1 MSEARPLRVAVIGSG
16 PAGVYAADILT
27 KSKEVKDGG
36 VEVSID
42 IFDRYPAPFGLIR
55 YGVAPDH
62 PRIKGIIGALHKIM
76 DRGDIRF
83 FGNVEYGVDVT
94 LEELRK
100 HYDAIIFATGAIKDA
115 PLDIPGADLDG
126 SYGASDF
133 VSWYDAHPDYPREW
147 PLNAKEIAVLG
158 NGNVALDV
166 ARVLSK
172 HADDLLVTEIPDH
185 VYEGLK
191 ASPVTDVH
199 IFGRR
204 GPAQIKFTPLELREL
219 AHSRDV
225 DIVLYEEDFQFDS
238 ASEEA
243 MENNAQIKVMTKVL
257 RGWLEDQKE
266 NPGIASRR
274 LHLHFLQSPAE
285 ILGENG
291 KVTGLKMERNELDG
305 NGGINGTGEFIEYPM
320 QAVYR
325 AIGYFGSELPDVG
338 FDPHRGVI
346 TNVEGRVT
354 DTDGAPVPGLYA
366 TGWIKRGPV
375 GLIGSTKSDAL
386 ETVTHLLED
395 RENLYTATEPAPE
408 KFNEFLDSKG
418 VEYTT
423 WEGWHA
429 LDAHEKSLGEVALDA
444 AGQPRKRVKVT
455 DRAEMV
461 RISRGI

>member
-27 KSKEVKDGG
+27 KSKEVKDGE
-36 VEVSID
+36 VTVSID

-83 FGNVEYGVDVT
+83 FGNVEYGKDLS
-94 LEELRK
+94 LEELRQ
-100 HYDAIIFATGAIKDA
+100 HYDAIIFATGAVFDA
-115 PLDIPGADLDG
+115 KLDIPGIDLDG
-126 SYGASDF
+126 SYGAADF
-133 VSWYDAHPDYPREW
+133 VAWYDAHPDYPRTW
-147 PLNAKEIAVLG
+147 PLEAKEIAVIG

-172 HADDLLVTEIPDH
+172 HAEDMLVTEIPDH

-219 AHSRDV
+219 EHSRDV
-225 DIVLYEEDFQFDS
+225 DIVLYEEDFVFDE
-238 ASEEA
+238 ASEKA
-243 MENNAQIKVMTKVL
+243 MEENSQVKVMTKVL
-257 RGWLEDQKE
+257 KGWLEDQKTKE
-266 NPGIASRR
+266 FTASRR
-274 LHLHFLQSPAE
+274 LHLHFMQSPAE
-285 ILGENG
+285 ILGEDG
-291 KVTGLKMERNELDG
+291 KVVGLKMERNELNG
-305 NGGINGTGEFIEYPM
+305 NGGATGTGEFVEYPV

-325 AIGYFGSELPDVG
+325 AIGYFGSELPEVG
-338 FDPHRGVI
+338 FDIERGVI
-346 TNVEGRVT
+346 TNVEGRVI
-354 DTDGAPVPGLYA
+354 DDSGVAVPGLYA

-386 ETVTHLLED
+386 ETVTHLLSD
-395 RENLYTATEPAPE
+395 REGLYTAAEPDAE
-408 KFNEFLDSKG
+408 KFTEFLDAKG
-418 VEYTT
+418 IEYTT
-423 WEGWHA
+423 WEGWHR
-429 LDAHEKSLGEVALDA
+429 LDEHEKALGAASQDA
-444 AGQPRKRVKVT
+444 AGEPRKRVKVT
-455 DRAEMV
+455 DRQEMID
-461 RISRGI
+461 ISRGE